1 MGFSFC
7 YQRLAR
13 WPQICFLFLG
23 THLNYTSHPPCICGG
38 PRACSHSRV
47 QRPTDVSFPSQGSC
61 EQLHCVRLPFP
72 SLATLET
79 VIHRVVFPEWKR
91 LGFPSQCNWSAAKG
105 GTEPEP
111 LHISL
116 RRKKKCSLPSSRGYL
131 VLIIIAATINC
142 LNGSKHQVSIP
153 PL

>member
-1 MGFSFC
+1 MLSETG
-7 YQRLAR
+7 QVATN
-13 WPQICFLFLG
+13 LFPFPRHTSQLHFPSPL
-23 THLNYTSHPPCICGG
+23 HLWRTTCLLSL
-38 PRACSHSRV
+38 RV
-47 QRPTDVSFPSQGSC
+47 QRLTDVSFPSQGSC

-79 VIHRVVFPEWKR
+79 VIHRAVFPEWKR

-116 RRKKKCSLPSSRGYL
+116 RRKKKCDLPFSRGYL